1 MSPSYRE
8 NWRIYQTIYAL
19 LAIYGL
25 RPREVINNPDLN
37 WLISSENKHNTFKVH
52 ESNKTGYR
60 EVFPFVPEWIEL
72 FDLKNHENIE
82 KLRAFSSSWKK
93 ANQLKDRVATIA
105 NNFRYALV
113 PFTPYDLRHA
123 CAIRGHLQGIPIK
136 AAANN
141 LGHSIQMHTKVYQQ
155 WFSLENTRKA
165 FEQTFEQANE
175 VDALK
180 DENARLRRRIAE
192 LENQLSR
199 QNLYGVMQNF

>member
-1 MSPSYRE
+1 MS
-8 NWRIYQTIYAL
+8 
-19 LAIYGL
+19 
-25 RPREVINNPDLN
+25 
-37 WLISSENKHNTFKVH
+37 
-52 ESNKTGYR
+52 
-60 EVFPFVPEWIEL
+60 
-72 FDLKNHENIE
+72 
-82 KLRAFSSSWKK
+82 
-93 ANQLKDRVATIA
+93 
-105 NNFRYALV
+105 
-113 PFTPYDLRHA
+113 FTPYDLRHA

-165 FEQTFEQANE
+165 FEQTFEQVNE